1 LYRRASTNHF
11 TFPHA
16 LPGFCNGDLQF
27 SEHRPANAV
36 PALAPASFPMQVW
49 PEPWWHFLGSA
60 LLLDPRLILQIKRSL
75 SPRFLDTCI
84 PGSNFKMF
92 LKISV
97 VAAIAAL
104 VNAAPAPV
112 KHVLHEE
119 RSMPSRDWVKGARIE
134 KNAVIPMR
142 IGLTQTN
149 LEKGYDYLMEV

>member
-1 LYRRASTNHF
+1 
-11 TFPHA
+11 
-16 LPGFCNGDLQF
+16 
-27 SEHRPANAV
+27 
-36 PALAPASFPMQVW
+36 
-49 PEPWWHFLGSA
+49 
-60 LLLDPRLILQIKRSL
+60 
-75 SPRFLDTCI
+75 
-84 PGSNFKMF
+84 MF